1 MTTSSLTAPSKA
13 RLHYLNMALW
23 IFQGLL
29 AMFFIAA
36 GYAKLTESMDN
47 LTVLMQWPAMARPG
61 FVRALGMVELVMALM
76 VLTPLLSWRVGRP
89 VLLLATACLMALE
102 IIMLMLH
109 MIDMNIGLALIN
121 LILLAITIPVFWYR
135 RHI

>member
-1 MTTSSLTAPSKA
+1 MT
-13 RLHYLNMALW
+13 LW
-23 IFQGLL
+23 TFQGLL

-109 MIDMNIGLALIN
+109 MIDMNLSLALIN
-121 LILLAITIPVFWYR
+121 LALLAMTIPVFWYR

>member
-1 MTTSSLTAPSKA
+1 MITSSLTAPSKA
-13 RLHYLNMALW
+13 RLHYLNMTLW
-23 IFQGLL
+23 TFQGLL

-109 MIDMNIGLALIN
+109 MIDMNLSLALIN
-121 LILLAITIPVFWYR
+121 LALLALTIPVFWYR